1 MALRWRLTGDSESE
15 NDEDDKESENDKDDK
30 NSENDDGI
38 TLRWWVNRIQRRKR
52 QLMKEKIRKDDDKMS
67 TMIVQRRPEGL
78 AEGEC
83 RYRFSKYEEGRQS
96 WGRNAHAKQP
106 GCRAKV
112 ISYSVL
118 A

>member
-1 MALRWRLTGDSESE
+1 MSK
-15 NDEDDKESENDKDDK
+15 DEP
-30 NSENDDGI
+30 
-38 TLRWWVNRIQRRKR
+38 T
-52 QLMKEKIRKDDDKMS
+52 DDKMS

-83 RYRFSKYEEGRQS
+83 RYRFSEYEEGRRS

-106 GCRAKV
+106 CCRAKV